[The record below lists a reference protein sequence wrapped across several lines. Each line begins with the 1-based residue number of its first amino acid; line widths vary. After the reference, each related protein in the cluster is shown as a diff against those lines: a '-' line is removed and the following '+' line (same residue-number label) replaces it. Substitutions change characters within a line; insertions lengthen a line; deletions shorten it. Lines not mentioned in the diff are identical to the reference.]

1 MFIVYSSAYH
11 HEPLMGVWVS
21 EMDDGSYEYTCYTN
35 SKVYSI
41 SGQMEG
47 YGTQNLKP
55 GLYIKDGKK
64 IIVR

>member
-1 MFIVYSSAYH
+1 MIALVLLFIILIVT
-11 HEPLMGVWVS
+11 LINS
-21 EMDDGSYEYTCYTN
+21 EADNTN

>member
-1 MFIVYSSAYH
+1 MNRVIVIIT
-11 HEPLMGVWVS
+11 EINS
-21 EMDDGSYEYTCYTN
+21 EADNTN

>member
-1 MFIVYSSAYH
+1 MSADKSGSKNIIKDVTEQH
-11 HEPLMGVWVS
+11 TTGITEINS
-21 EMDDGSYEYTCYTN
+21 EADNTN